1 MYQKCT
7 KNVPKMYQKCAVK
20 NNFVRT
26 MGQYMKQNVAL
37 TRGTN
42 GIHPVMQVAVAGVHQ
57 GQDFRCFRPDQRCPD
72 VQKRR

>member
-7 KNVPKMYQKCAVK
+7 KNVPKMCRQKQFRQDNGTVHETKRRAP
-20 NNFVRT
+20 
-26 MGQYMKQNVAL
+26 L